1 MTLQQFVLGACAF
14 FVAFVFEHLPMPD
27 LLSWLQPQWAL
38 LAVTLLVLNAPKVYG
53 LWLAVPAGLMMDAEA
68 GSLLGLHVIT
78 FSIHIFL
85 VQVFIRRLDGF
96 NLVQQ
101 MLMVLILALAHQLA
115 LFWVSQMMQAYPKPI
130 DIWGPA
136 LTSMLVWP
144 WVYAITQLTIRK
156 LLS

>member
-68 GSLLGLHVIT
+68 GSLL
-78 FSIHIFL
+78 
-85 VQVFIRRLDGF
+85 
-96 NLVQQ
+96 
-101 MLMVLILALAHQLA
+101 
-115 LFWVSQMMQAYPKPI
+115 
-130 DIWGPA
+130 
-136 LTSMLVWP
+136 
-144 WVYAITQLTIRK
+144 
-156 LLS
+156 